1 MSTVNNITIDATRAM
16 AIINSRLPISRQHIN
31 QQVVLQVQGSG
42 TYQSAT
48 EQEARTPGRS
58 QYFDQYIHNL
68 KANST
73 EAMGRAEN
81 KAILKAAMEAEAAG
95 NSGEASKLFNDY
107 LNAIQVSFS
116 VISRSGVR
124 KLEDGDMV
132 TCVVEEADTKAGH
145 KALVVSNVRYKAP
158 AAVEK
163 VKFSIT
169 DLLGE
174 VAAPAEALADT
185 KVVTTP

>member
-1 MSTVNNITIDATRAM
+1 MSTVNNNITIDATRAI
-16 AIINSRLPISRQHIN
+16 AIINSRLPISRQHVN

-42 TYQSAT
+42 TYQSAAD
-48 EQEARTPGRS
+48 QEARTPGRS

-73 EAMGRAEN
+73 EAMSRAEN
-81 KAILKAAMEAEAAG
+81 KATLKAAMEAEAVGNATEAG
-95 NSGEASKLFNDY
+95 NLFNAY

-116 VISRSGVR
+116 VITRSGVR

-132 TCVVEEADTKAGH
+132 TCVVEEATTKSGH
-145 KALVVSNVRYKAP
+145 KALVVSNIRYKAP

-163 VKFSIT
+163 MKFSIT

-174 VAAPAEALADT
+174 VAAPVDAIADS
-185 KVVTTP
+185 KVIS